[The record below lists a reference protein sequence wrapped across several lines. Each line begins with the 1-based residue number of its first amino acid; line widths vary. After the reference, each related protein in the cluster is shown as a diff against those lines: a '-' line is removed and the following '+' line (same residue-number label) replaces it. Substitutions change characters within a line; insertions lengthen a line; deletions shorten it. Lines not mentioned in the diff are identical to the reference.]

1 MKSKKSEFNRL
12 VLPAWLAV
20 GALAL
25 SSTAQAAAVTPTPTH
40 APSATA
46 TAPASDIY
54 RPGQKW
60 IVPGEWE
67 FTVDSARVAKVKI
80 PNYGG

>member
-12 VLPAWLAV
+12 ALTAWLAA
-20 GALAL
+20 GALTVFG
-25 SSTAQAAAVTPTPTH
+25 TAPAAAVTPLATH
-40 APSATA
+40 APSA
-46 TAPASDIY
+46 APAVPASGIY

-67 FTVDSARVAKVKI
+67 FTVDSARVAK
-80 PNYGG
+80 